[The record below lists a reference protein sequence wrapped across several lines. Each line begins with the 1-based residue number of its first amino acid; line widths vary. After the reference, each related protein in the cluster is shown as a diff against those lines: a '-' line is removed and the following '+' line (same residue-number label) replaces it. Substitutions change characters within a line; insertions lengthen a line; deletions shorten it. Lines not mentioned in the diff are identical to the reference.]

1 MRKSLQETPLGEIN
15 TSPSPERRV
24 EIKNLV
30 EQLRTQGWVELQPP
44 QTDPEIRLIAACRF
58 LTNPDKKQAARATKE
73 QTQAGYLWHGFTE
86 GFIIDLIAETPL
98 HSGMFVPVGH
108 SDTKIVHSSDQV
120 KYAWADGDQAIDRAL
135 LKRWGVNPL
144 PAPLEKALTRSDE
157 EWMINGIDLTEKW
170 RNKGMGKLLIGLQ
183 LELLRQKNIQTL
195 TAAEI
200 SRDLSRTI
208 KALPVLKNEMTLA
221 AIPEEI
227 INSFIR
233 PFLPTP
239 TRPSTAGTSTPE

>member
-1 MRKSLQETPLGEIN
+1 MRKSLQEIPLGEIK
-15 TSPSPERRV
+15 TSLSPERRAD
-24 EIKNLV
+24 IKSLV
-30 EQLRTQGWVELQPP
+30 EQLRARGWVELQPP
-44 QTDPEIRLIAACRF
+44 QTDPEIRLIATCRS
-58 LTNPDKKQAARATKE
+58 LTNPDKKQAAQATKE

-108 SDTKIVHSSDQV
+108 SDTKVVHSSNRV

-170 RNKGMGKLLIGLQ
+170 RNKGMGKLLMGLQ
-183 LELLRQKNIQTL
+183 LELLRQNNIQTL
-195 TAAEI
+195 TGAEI
-200 SRDLSRTI
+200 SRDLSRAT
-208 KALPVLKNEMTLA
+208 KTLPFSKNVLPLA
-221 AIPEEI
+221 EIPEEVI
-227 INSFIR
+227 TAFIR
-233 PFLPTP
+233 PFLPAP
-239 TRPSTAGTSTPE
+239 TRPSPTRTSTSE

>member
-1 MRKSLQETPLGEIN
+1 MRKSLQEIPLGEIK
-15 TSPSPERRV
+15 TSPSPERRA
-24 EIKNLV
+24 EIKSLV
-30 EQLRTQGWVELQPP
+30 EQLRAQGWVELQPP
-44 QTDPEIRLIAACRF
+44 QTDPEIRLIATCRF
-58 LTNPDKKQAARATKE
+58 LTNPDKKQAARATKA

-86 GFIIDLIAETPL
+86 GYIIDLIAETPL
-98 HSGMFVPVGH
+98 NSGLFVPVGH
-108 SDTKIVHSSDQV
+108 SDTKVVHSSDQV

-144 PAPLEKALTRSDE
+144 PASLEKALTRSDA
-157 EWMINGIDLTEKW
+157 EWMINGIDLIEKW

-183 LELLRQKNIQTL
+183 LELLRQNNIQTL
-195 TAAEI
+195 TGAEI

-227 INSFIR
+227 ISSFIR

-239 TRPSTAGTSTPE
+239 TRPSTARTSTPE